1 MTDGNDML
9 LTIKPIG
16 VIHST
21 LTEAKGSP
29 IQPVYA
35 KNSEGIVEVY
45 EPYRQ
50 GLKDLEGFERVWLIY
65 WFHKAAKCRLLVTP
79 YLDTV
84 ERGLFAT
91 RAPCRPNPIG
101 MSSVRLSKIEDGLI
115 YIAEVD
121 ILDGTPLL
129 DIKPYVSRFDCF
141 EDSKCGWIQNLRN
154 KILPADD
161 RFYKKEEKNEK
172 I

>member
-1 MTDGNDML
+1 MTKENDIS
-9 LTIKPIG
+9 LTVKPIG
-16 VIHST
+16 VIHSS

-29 IQPVYA
+29 IQPIFA
-35 KNSEGIVEVY
+35 RDSEGVVEVY

-50 GLKDLEGFERVWLIY
+50 GLKDLEGFERIWLIY
-65 WFHKAAKCRLLVTP
+65 WFHKAAKYKPLVTP

-101 MSSVRLSKIEDGLI
+101 MSSVRSSKIKDGRI

-129 DIKPYVSRFDCF
+129 DIKPYVSRFDNIKV
-141 EDSKCGWIQNLRN
+141 ERNGWQDHASGMPGIADKRFHNEN
-154 KILPADD
+154 KTGD
-161 RFYKKEEKNEK
+161 
-172 I
+172 

>member
-1 MTDGNDML
+1 MMMENDMSI
-9 LTIKPIG
+9 TVKPIG
-16 VIHST
+16 IIHSS

-29 IQPVYA
+29 IQPVFA

-50 GLKDLEGFERVWLIY
+50 GLKDIEGFERIWLIY
-65 WFHKAAKCRLLVTP
+65 FFHKAAKCRLLVTP
-79 YLDTV
+79 YMDTV

-101 MSSVRLSKIEDGLI
+101 MSSVRLKRVEDGRI
-115 YIAEVD
+115 YITEVD

-129 DIKPYVSRFDCF
+129 DIKPYAKRFDNF
-141 EDSKCGWIQNLRN
+141 KVERNGWLDNATGERGI
-154 KILPADD
+154 ADK
-161 RFYKKEEKNEK
+161 RFHDKDETGD
-172 I
+172 

>member
-1 MTDGNDML
+1 MTEPIMVN
-9 LTIKPIG
+9 PIG
-16 VIHST
+16 VIHTS

-35 KNSEGIVEVY
+35 KDSKGFVEVF
-45 EPYRQ
+45 EPYKQ
-50 GLKDLEGFERVWLIY
+50 GLKDVEGFERIWLVY
-65 WFHKAAKCRLLVTP
+65 WFHKAVKFRPMVTP

-101 MSSVRLSKIEDGLI
+101 MSPVRLLRIENGRL

-121 ILDGTPLL
+121 ILDGSPLL
-129 DIKPYVSRFDCF
+129 DIKPYISKFDKFEVSRN
-141 EDSKCGWIQNLRN
+141 GWQDNVTG
-154 KILPADD
+154 KPPKADK
-161 RFYKKEEKNEK
+161 RFHDENEMRE
-172 I
+172 